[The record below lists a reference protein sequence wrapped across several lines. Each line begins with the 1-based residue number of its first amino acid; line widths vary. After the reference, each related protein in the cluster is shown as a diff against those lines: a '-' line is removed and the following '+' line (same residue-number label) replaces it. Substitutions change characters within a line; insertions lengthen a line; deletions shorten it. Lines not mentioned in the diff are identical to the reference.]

1 MDCTVVRYGELGV
14 KGQSVRRRMEARL
27 RENLAAALESDGI
40 SGSVERRHGRLV
52 VHTTASEAAARTVT
66 AVPGVASASPAVRV
80 SPEATEIEAAL
91 ADLAR
96 DREFDSYAVR
106 ASRARDDHPFT
117 SPELEQRGGAAV
129 GEVTDATVDLEDP
142 AVTFEADVRP
152 DVAYVFAARHE
163 GPGGL
168 PVGTQAP
175 LVALVSGG
183 IDSPVAAAEMLRRGA
198 PVIPV
203 YVDLGDYGGV
213 DHRARAISTCERLT
227 ARAPNTDCRPYVVD
241 GGDTLDDIASA
252 LDRGRM
258 LSVRRYFFAV
268 AEAIAEIEDA
278 AGIVTGEALGQ
289 KSSQTARNLQVT
301 SAAVELPVH
310 RPLLSMDKPGIT
322 ERARKLGT
330 YEEATIQAGCNRLA
344 PDTPETDGRLEK
356 LRDLE
361 PDNLLERAR
370 EDALA
375 ATRVSL
381 SDA

>member
-14 KGQSVRRRMEARL
+14 KGQSVRRRMETRL
-27 RENLAAALESDGI
+27 RENIAAALESDGI

-52 VHTTASEAAARTVT
+52 VHTTAPEAAARAVT

-80 SPEATEIEAAL
+80 SPEAAEIEAAL

-96 DREFDSYAVR
+96 GREFDSYAVR

-117 SPELEQRGGAAV
+117 SPELEQSGGAAV
-129 GEVTDATVDLEDP
+129 GEVTDATVDLEAP

-213 DHRARAISTCERLT
+213 DHRARAISTCERLA

-310 RPLLSMDKPGIT
+310 RPLLSMDKPEIT